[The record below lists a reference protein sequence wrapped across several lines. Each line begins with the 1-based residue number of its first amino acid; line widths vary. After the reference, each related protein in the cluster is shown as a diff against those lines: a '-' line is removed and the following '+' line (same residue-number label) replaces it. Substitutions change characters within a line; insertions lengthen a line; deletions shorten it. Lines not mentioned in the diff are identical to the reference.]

1 MTKTSQASEDPL
13 REPLLP
19 DGCGALGDR
28 TGVSEP
34 RCECCDHREN
44 PRIRNRNCAAA
55 YAYVGQRSVRR
66 SRLLLVHLAG
76 ERGPEDEEDDVGFD
90 EIYARAGS
98 DFAAV
103 PWAELVA
110 HPSLVGW
117 LDREPPPSGV
127 PALVVGCGLGDD
139 AEELARRGLG
149 VTAFDVSP
157 TAINWCRKR
166 FPGSAVEYEV
176 ADLFGLPDAWRDAF
190 DLVVEIRTLQSLPPW
205 RRAVA
210 VGAIAAT
217 VRHGGR
223 VFVRCLARA
232 DDDPLGSRPWPVSR
246 RELAAFV
253 DAGLA
258 EVELVERPA
267 ESGRGRSLTAVYV
280 RP

>member
-1 MTKTSQASEDPL
+1 M
-13 REPLLP
+13 R
-19 DGCGALGDR
+19 
-28 TGVSEP
+28 
-34 RCECCDHREN
+34 
-44 PRIRNRNCAAA
+44 
-55 YAYVGQRSVRR
+55 
-66 SRLLLVHLAG
+66 LAG

-117 LDREPPPSGV
+117 LDRERPPSGG

-139 AEELARRGLG
+139 AEELARRGLR
-149 VTAFDVSP
+149 VTAFDVSR
-157 TAINWCRKR
+157 TAIGWCRKR

>member
-1 MTKTSQASEDPL
+1 V
-13 REPLLP
+13 R
-19 DGCGALGDR
+19 
-28 TGVSEP
+28 P
-34 RCECCDHREN
+34 R
-44 PRIRNRNCAAA
+44 
-55 YAYVGQRSVRR
+55 ST
-66 SRLLLVHLAG
+66 LLLVLAG
-76 ERGPEDEEDDVGFD
+76 EHGAEREVNDVGFD
-90 EIYARAGS
+90 EIYARARS

-110 HPSLVGW
+110 HPALVAS
-117 LDREPPPSGV
+117 LDRQPPSLGRA
-127 PALVVGCGLGDD
+127 ALVIGCGLGDD
-139 AEELARRGLG
+139 AEELARRGFR

-157 TAINWCRKR
+157 TAIDWCRER
-166 FPGSAVEYEV
+166 FPASSVEYEV

-190 DLVVEIRTLQSLPPW
+190 DLVVEIRTLQSLPPS

-210 VGAIAAT
+210 VAAIAAT
-217 VRHGGR
+217 VRRGGR

-232 DDDPLGSRPWPVSR
+232 DDDRWGSRPWPVSR

-280 RP
+280 RHPPARG